1 MTQRL
6 HDRASK
12 DTDVDAERV
21 CPTKYHMSL
30 RLNFTMTA
38 GDTRVLIRI
47 RPLRTFGDEPQ
58 HNAAAVPIHIVTF
71 KRGTSVVR
79 TVVSKPLTSTEDAK
93 DIGALGTDLI

>member
-12 DTDVDAERV
+12 DTDVDVERV
-21 CPTKYHMSL
+21 CPTKYYMSL
-30 RLNFTMTA
+30 RLNFTMTT

-58 HNAAAVPIHIVTF
+58 HNAAAVQMHVVSFERGISVT
-71 KRGTSVVR
+71 R

-93 DIGALGTDLI
+93 NIGTLRTDLT